1 MEKVIIK
8 PYNVI
13 DQIEL
18 PDMPVEQLPTNGD
31 PLEIKGEL
39 YYVCEDVYNH
49 QLTNPVI
56 GVIPLVIRNPAK
68 VANIENYIKCLSIAH
83 RKIHFKNA
91 AGTCD
96 LENCD
101 EMVIS

>member
-39 YYVCEDVYNH
+39 YYVCDDDYNY

-68 VANIENYIKCLSIAH
+68 VADIENYIKCLSIAH
-83 RKIHFKNA
+83 RKVIFKNSS
-91 AGTCD
+91 GTCD

-101 EMVIS
+101 EIVIS